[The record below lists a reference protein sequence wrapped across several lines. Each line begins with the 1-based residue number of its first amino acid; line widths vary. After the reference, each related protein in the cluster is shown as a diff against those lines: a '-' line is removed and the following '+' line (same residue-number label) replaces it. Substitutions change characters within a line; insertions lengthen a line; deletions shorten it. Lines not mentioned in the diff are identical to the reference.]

1 MRANARIA
9 VLGAALLAGG
19 LLYFMYRAPA
29 PLPQAAPRATAD
41 PFAFVRSMEGTR
53 PDGDIRQGGT
63 GQLVVDAE
71 LRHLFDYYLAALGE
85 KDLDAIRGEI
95 ERELERRLAPAAAT
109 QARRLLASYLDY
121 KRALADLEK
130 GRPASGTM
138 AQSARARFDAMQ
150 RLRTRFF
157 NPRDSAGLFGA
168 SDALDADALARL
180 EISQDRSLTDARRA
194 DKLAA
199 LERHLPASVR
209 IEREAPLR
217 IIRLE
222 DAAQALRKQ
231 GASDDEL
238 YRLRAAALSPAAA
251 NRLAELDREEDAW
264 KRRIDAYLALR
275 RQLPAGD
282 GALPSLRDQHF
293 SAREQLRLGAYE

>member
-1 MRANARIA
+1 MRAHATIA
-9 VLGAALLAGG
+9 QLGAALLAGG
-19 LLYFMYRAPA
+19 LLYFMFRAPA

-53 PDGDIRQGGT
+53 PDGDIRQGGA

-71 LRHLFDYYLAALGE
+71 LGHLFDYYLAALGE

-95 ERELERRLAPAAAT
+95 ERELERGTAQDAADPAKS
-109 QARRLLASYLDY
+109 LLASYLEY

-130 GRPASGTM
+130 GRPASGAM
-138 AQSARARFDAMQ
+138 VQSVRARFDAMQ

-157 NPRDSAGLFGA
+157 NPRDSAGLFGT

-194 DKLAA
+194 DQLAA
-199 LERHLPASVR
+199 LERRLPASVR
-209 IEREAPLR
+209 VEREAPLR

-222 DAAQALRKQ
+222 DSAQALRKQ
-231 GASDDEL
+231 GASDDDI
-238 YRLRAAALSPAAA
+238 YRLRAAALSPEAA

-282 GALPSLRDQHF
+282 GALQPLRDQHF
-293 SAREQLRLGAYE
+293 SAQEQQRLGAYE